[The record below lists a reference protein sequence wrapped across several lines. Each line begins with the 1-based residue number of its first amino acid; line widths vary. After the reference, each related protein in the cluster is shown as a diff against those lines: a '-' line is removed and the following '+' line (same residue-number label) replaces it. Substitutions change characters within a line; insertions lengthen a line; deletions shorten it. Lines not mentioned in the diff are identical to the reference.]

1 VTTTIA
7 AFIVT
12 LGILILVHELGHF
25 LMAKA
30 AGVRVLR
37 FSIGFGPPI
46 VSFTRGETEYAIC
59 WLPLGGYVKMAGEEP
74 EELEP
79 GEPEPEWEEGDFM
92 AASLPRRFGIII
104 AGPVMNLLLAVVIYF
119 GIALVVGNTIIPTT
133 AVGTV
138 QPGSVAEEVGFQH
151 GDEIVSVDGEPVE
164 HWGEAFQ
171 AIQDGI
177 GVDHTVTVRRG
188 EETLELTL
196 PSFITADG
204 QPREGAEGFYG
215 LRWPMG
221 TRIASVADTGAAA
234 AAGLQAGDEIVA
246 LGGREVASWYEL
258 TRAIQQADGG
268 PVEVTWV
275 RDGERM
281 SAQVRLQRAPAD
293 SAGAREWVLG
303 IASDPTDFEMEY
315 RHPGLFGAMVQGVE
329 QAWGNITLTVEIVE
343 RLVTGRIS
351 AKTLGGPVMIAQV
364 AGDQARGGLGSL
376 IMFMAFL
383 SVQLGI
389 LNLLPIPVLDGGHLV
404 FLGAEAVRGRPLPM
418 RVRLIATQIGMAL
431 LLMLMIYVTFNDIVR
446 VF

>member
-1 VTTTIA
+1 MTTTLA
-7 AFIVT
+7 AFIIT
-12 LGILILVHELGHF
+12 LGVLILVHELGHF

-30 AGVRVLR
+30 AGVRVLT

-46 VSFTRGETEYAIC
+46 VSFTRGETEYAVC

-74 EELEP
+74 EGLEP

-92 AASLPRRFGIII
+92 AASLPRRFGIIT
-104 AGPVMNLLLAVVIYF
+104 AGPVMNLFLAVLIYF

-133 AVGTV
+133 RVGTV
-138 QPGSVAEEVGFQH
+138 QPGSVAEKAGFQH
-151 GDEIVSVDGEPVE
+151 GDAIVAVDGESVD
-164 HWGEAFQ
+164 HWGEAFG
-171 AIQDGI
+171 AIQEGI
-177 GVDHTVTVRRG
+177 GVEHAVTVERG
-188 EETLELTL
+188 GEQLDLVL
-196 PSFITADG
+196 PSFITGDG

-215 LRWPMG
+215 LRWPIG
-221 TRIASVADTGAAA
+221 TRVASVVDTGAAA
-234 AAGLQAGDEIVA
+234 AAGMRAGDEIVA
-246 LGGREVASWYEL
+246 VGGREVDSWYEL
-258 TRAIQQADGG
+258 TRSIQDAEGG
-268 PVEVTWV
+268 PVEVAWM
-275 RDGERM
+275 RGGERM
-281 SAQVRLQRAPAD
+281 SARVRLQRSPPD
-293 SAGAREWVLG
+293 STGGREWMLG

-315 RHPGLFGAMVQGVE
+315 RHPGLVGAAVQGVE
-329 QAWGNITLTVEIVE
+329 QTWGNITMTVEIVE
-343 RLVTGRIS
+343 RLMTGRIS

-376 IMFMAFL
+376 VVFMAFL

-431 LLMLMIYVTFNDIVR
+431 LLMLMIYVTFNDIIR